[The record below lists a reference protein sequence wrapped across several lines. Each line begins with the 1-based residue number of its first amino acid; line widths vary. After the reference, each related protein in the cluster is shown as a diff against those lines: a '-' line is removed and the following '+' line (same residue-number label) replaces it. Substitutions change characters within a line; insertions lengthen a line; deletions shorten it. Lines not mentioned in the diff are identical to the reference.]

1 MAGPPLQLEESFFD
15 TVNVEVVPD
24 YVPDSESRPQ
34 QHGVEIR
41 LNLAT
46 VDDDPGVWRVTLDV
60 TDKDVEGATP
70 RYHYRLRII
79 GFFRW
84 VGGERPEQDVAQII
98 AANGASILYSSA
110 REYLLMLTSR
120 TPWGQV
126 TLPTMSF
133 ADVAVTPD
141 GAAGSRGARHPGS

>member
-15 TVNVEVVPD
+15 TVGVEVCPE
-24 YVPDSESRPQ
+24 YVPDSGGRPQ
-34 QHGVEIR
+34 QHGVEIH

-46 VDDDPGVWRVTLDV
+46 LDDDPGVWRVTLDLS
-60 TDKDVEGATP
+60 DKDVEGETP
-70 RYHYRLRII
+70 RYRFRLRII

-84 VGGERPEQDVAQII
+84 VGGERPEQDIAQIV

-126 TLPTMSF
+126 NLPTMSF

-141 GAAGSRGARHPGS
+141 VD